1 MPFVFIILAVFIR
14 VIPHI
19 PALSGLPNLPNFT
32 PVAAIALFSGFYLNR
47 KYSFA
52 IALVAML
59 ASDLI
64 IGFYSPLIMASVYG
78 SFLIIWLLGV
88 RLKNHFQTGNLILT
102 TLFGSII
109 FYLVTNFAVWAF
121 PGSFMMYPKTW
132 QGLVS
137 CFIMGL
143 PFFRSM
149 AIGDLFYVGTL
160 FGTYELA
167 KLIVAKRRGFWPAK
181 SKI

>member
-1 MPFVFIILAVFIR
+1 MPFVFIALAVFVR

-19 PALSGLPNLPNFT
+19 PALSGLPHLPNFT

-47 KYSFA
+47 KYSFGIV
-52 IALVAML
+52 IAAMLVA
-59 ASDLI
+59 DLI
-64 IGFYSPLIMASVYG
+64 IGFYSPLVMSAVYG
-78 SFLIIWLLGV
+78 SFLLIWLLGV
-88 RLKNHFQTGNLILT
+88 RLKKHPGTLNLIST

-132 QGLVS
+132 HGLMT
-137 CFIMGL
+137 CYIMGL

-149 AIGDLFYVGTL
+149 ALGDLFYVGTL
-160 FGTYELA
+160 FGAYELA
-167 KLIVAKRRGFWPAK
+167 KLMVAKRRGLWQVK
-181 SKI
+181 SRI